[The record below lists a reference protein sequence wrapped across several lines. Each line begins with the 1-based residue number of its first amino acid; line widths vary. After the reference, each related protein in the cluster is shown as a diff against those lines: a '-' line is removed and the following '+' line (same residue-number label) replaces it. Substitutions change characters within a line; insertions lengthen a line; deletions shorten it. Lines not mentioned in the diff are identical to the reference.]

1 MGKGR
6 LYSERI
12 SKFGKER
19 VWGRCEQ
26 FVMNPGFVM
35 EKGERLT
42 MSFQAVSKLI
52 HFSCWGL
59 GAKQREVTQV
69 SSESL

>member
-12 SKFGKER
+12 GKFGKEG
-19 VWGRCEQ
+19 VWGRWEQ
-26 FVMNPGFVM
+26 LVMNLGFVM

-52 HFSCWGL
+52 HFSCWG